1 MVMDF
6 SEQNNIDRQ
15 YYQKDFTSMKV
26 LLDNIRQSFITGK
39 EIKNID
45 CEINYDSSFSYIYIT
60 LFQEDLQ
67 PIRWGSNRKTLT
79 AAINRDIEQIRQRN
93 TYPQFEISNPEKC
106 RIMLEYITEQI
117 PVKLNEIKYGTFVPE
132 RFEPGVTGLKLV
144 LDNTNYIYTPT
155 DAWVNSQ
162 MDLKSA
168 LNTILRKT
176 YIKNITNKI
185 SERIDI
191 LRKTPH
197 ECFIIKSKTF
207 ITYNDDILPLYRGNI
222 LREYSTDEIK
232 KQALSG
238 ADWVVK
244 NQKENGQYLYYYDAK
259 EDNYIDHEHPE
270 RPKDNLY
277 YNDLRHCGGIVT
289 LIRAYQLTKDEKYLQ
304 SAKKG
309 LDFIVSITKEHDIDG
324 ETGAY
329 VFYNKKAK
337 LGGTGMIL
345 IAMMKY
351 REESGDKSYD
361 EYIKK
366 YTRHLLSRIYKT
378 GEFLGY
384 YIHPKFQN
392 GRPLINM
399 SDEERRETFSFYYP
413 GEALLG
419 LALFANYFKDDEE
432 LCQKVLEKSKLAL
445 DWIVDERPKIYSDM
459 FTALPSDAWL
469 MQAIEE
475 WASNPE
481 FQKDNYI
488 NFVLNDAQTMMDK
501 CYTKNDSPF
510 IDYEGSYYYNY
521 GDHFYPDGSR
531 SEGLIGAYY
540 LAKKLNKT
548 ELADKILESCRKTA
562 KSQMVLFNDDKNNY
576 AHKNPSKSQGA
587 IRFKATR
594 QWIRVD
600 SIQHV
605 ACFYFRLYFAEN
617 GIEVK

>member
-60 LFQEDLQ
+60 LFQEGLQ

-106 RIMLEYITEQI
+106 RIMIEYITEQI
-117 PVKLNEIKYGTFVPE
+117 PAKLNEIKYGTFVPE

-207 ITYNDDILPLYRGNI
+207 ITYNDEVLPLYRGNI

-238 ADWVVK
+238 ADWIVK

-270 RPKDNLY
+270 RTEDNLY

-432 LCQKVLEKSKLAL
+432 LCQKILEKSKLAL

-501 CYTKNDSPF
+501 CYTKDDSPF

-548 ELADKILESCRKTA
+548 ELAAKILESCRKTA

>member
-15 YYQKDFTSMKV
+15 YYQKDFTSVKV
-26 LLDNIRQSFITGK
+26 LLDNIRQAFITGK
-39 EIKNID
+39 EIENID
-45 CEINYDSSFSYIYIT
+45 REIDYNSEFSYIYIT
-60 LFQEDLQ
+60 LFQENLQ
-67 PIRWGSNRKTLT
+67 PIRWGSNRNTLI
-79 AAINRDIEQIRQRN
+79 AAINRDIEQIKQKD
-93 TYPQFEISNPEKC
+93 TFSQFDISNSKKC

-117 PVKLNEIKYGTFVPE
+117 PAKLNNIKYGAFVPE

-144 LDNTNYIYTPT
+144 LDNNTYIYPPT

-168 LNTILRKT
+168 LNAILRKT

-185 SERIDI
+185 SERIEI
-191 LRKTPH
+191 LRTTPH
-197 ECFIIKSKTF
+197 ECYVIKSKAF
-207 ITYNDDILPLYRGNI
+207 ITYNDEILPLYRGNI
-222 LREYSTDEIK
+222 LREYSINEIK
-232 KQALSG
+232 RQALSG
-238 ADWVVK
+238 ADWIVK
-244 NQKENGQYLYYYDAK
+244 YQKRNGQYLYYYDAK

-270 RPKDNLY
+270 RTEDNLY

-289 LIRAYQLTKDEKYLQ
+289 ALRAYQLTKDEKYLK
-304 SAKKG
+304 SAKEG
-309 LDFIVSITKEHDIDG
+309 LDFIVSITKEHNIEG

-351 REESGDKSYD
+351 REESGDRSYD

-392 GRPLINM
+392 GKPLLDM
-399 SDEERRETFSFYYP
+399 TDEERRETFSFYYP

-419 LALFANYFKDDEE
+419 LALFANYFKDDEQ
-432 LCQKVLEKSKLAL
+432 LRQKVLEKSKLAL

-501 CYTKNDSPF
+501 CYTKDDSPF
-510 IDYEGSYYYNY
+510 IDYEGSYYYKY

-531 SEGLIGAYY
+531 SEGLIAAYY

-548 ELADKILESCRKTA
+548 ELAENILESCRKTA

-605 ACFYFRLYFAEN
+605 ACFYFRLFFAEN